1 MSPIPVFLTR
11 EVIDNIHADS
21 IALFGGSIGIRDD
34 GLIESALGSA
44 QNAWYYGRGDLFEV
58 AAAYAFHLAQ
68 AQAFIDGNK
77 RLGIAAAL
85 TFLEYNGVSSR
96 VDDGTL
102 YDAMIGIAERRLSK
116 PQLAALLETFLQ
128 R

>member
-1 MSPIPVFLTR
+1 MPVFLTR

-21 IALFGGSIGIRDD
+21 LALFGGSAGVRDE
-34 GLIESALGSA
+34 GLVESALGSA
-44 QNAWYYGRGDLFEV
+44 RNAWFYGRGDLFEV

-77 RLGIAAAL
+77 RVGIAAAL
-85 TFLEYNGVSSR
+85 VFLEYNGVPSR

-102 YDAMIGIAERRLSK
+102 YDAMIGIAERRLDK
-116 PQLAALLETFLQ
+116 PQLAAILKAFLQ